1 MLMIHVL
8 EDSLYLRANAFMTL
22 FCMVSTLFRADMSPE
37 RRLEGEGE
45 ATVTDSPPRE
55 APGESCVCV
64 CVCVLEEKSGLQY
77 TFPGTAYIHVC
88 GESLDLFPDLS
99 TTALVALLPVRV
111 MCTASNT
118 VV

>member
-1 MLMIHVL
+1 MHAGGVSH
-8 EDSLYLRANAFMTL
+8 EPVDSLYLRANAFMTL

-64 CVCVLEEKSGLQY
+64 CVCWKKTVAYSNHSTLPQARPVWEESHSR
-77 TFPGTAYIHVC
+77 T
-88 GESLDLFPDLS
+88 S
-99 TTALVALLPVRV
+99 TTAIVA
-111 MCTASNT
+111 CNT
-118 VV
+118 SSVHCK

>member
-1 MLMIHVL
+1 
-8 EDSLYLRANAFMTL
+8 
-22 FCMVSTLFRADMSPE
+22 MSPE

-64 CVCVLEEKSGLQY
+64 CVCVCVGRKEWL
-77 TFPGTAYIHVC
+77 TVHFPRHSLHVC

-99 TTALVALLPVRV
+99 TTALVALLPV
-111 MCTASNT
+111 
-118 VV
+118 

>member
-1 MLMIHVL
+1 MCVCVCVCVCVRVYVMCTWYTLDSRARGSEQCAQEMCVLIAHVQV
-8 EDSLYLRANAFMTL
+8 DSLYLRANAFITL

-64 CVCVLEEKSGLQY
+64 CVCVCIGRIQWL
-77 TFPGTAYIHVC
+77 T
-88 GESLDLFPDLS
+88 
-99 TTALVALLPVRV
+99 
-111 MCTASNT
+111 
-118 VV
+118 

>member
-64 CVCVLEEKSGLQY
+64 CVCVCWKKRV
-77 TFPGTAYIHVC
+77 AY
-88 GESLDLFPDLS
+88 STLS
-99 TTALVALLPVRV
+99 QAQPIYMYVGRV
-111 MCTASNT
+111 
-118 VV
+118 